1 MAATYVSGLSPL
13 TVGVV
18 RSFPR
23 FRSKR
28 FLTVRARSSEPRDG
42 NVDDGSSSLEVSL
55 NSRQIDC
62 CSGENDLLLLLYGVY
77 VQVERSYVL
86 KLGVGSVAGA
96 AVIKYGSVL
105 VPQITRPNLAEA
117 LFIIITPVVA
127 AALILLIKS
136 RTTS

>member
-42 NVDDGSSSLEVSL
+42 SSSLE
-55 NSRQIDC
+55 D
-62 CSGENDLLLLLYGVY
+62 
-77 VQVERSYVL
+77 ERSYVL

>member
-42 NVDDGSSSLEVSL
+42 NVDDGSSSLE
-55 NSRQIDC
+55 
-62 CSGENDLLLLLYGVY
+62 
-77 VQVERSYVL
+77 VERSYVL